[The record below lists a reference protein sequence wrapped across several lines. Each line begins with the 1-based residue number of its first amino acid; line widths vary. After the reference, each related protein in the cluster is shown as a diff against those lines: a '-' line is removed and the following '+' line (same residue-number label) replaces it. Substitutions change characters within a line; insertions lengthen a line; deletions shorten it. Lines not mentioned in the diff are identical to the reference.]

1 MEVGGMRAV
10 GAWVWAPC
18 HCQNPGSSD
27 GSGARGV
34 ELETAWEAKYEGLT
48 WGGQG
53 RVRLPAHP
61 AKPVLIP
68 YV

>member
-1 MEVGGMRAV
+1 MRAV

-34 ELETAWEAKYEGLT
+34 ELETAWEAKCEGMGLT

-53 RVRLPAHP
+53 RVRLGGAHP